1 MAKRSSLIRISNMTD
16 QNLQKEEK
24 KSDIGKKVLN
34 LLITEANRR
43 KVRRLLKNIVRTKMI
58 RQMCREHESHLD
70 DILPNA
76 LKHIMPVIQ
85 PPALISQ
92 IHHSGGSL
100 LK

>member
-1 MAKRSSLIRISNMTD
+1 MTD

-43 KVRRLLKNIVRTKMI
+43 KVSRLLNNIVRTKMI
-58 RQMCREHESHLD
+58 RQVCREHESHLD

-85 PPALISQ
+85 PPRLGADAVAPHRTHGHGVQ
-92 IHHSGGSL
+92 QYRAPAFV
-100 LK
+100 